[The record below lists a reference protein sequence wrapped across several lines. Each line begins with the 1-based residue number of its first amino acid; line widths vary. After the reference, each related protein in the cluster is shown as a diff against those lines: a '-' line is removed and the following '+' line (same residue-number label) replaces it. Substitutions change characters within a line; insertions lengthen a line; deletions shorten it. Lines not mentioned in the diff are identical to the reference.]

1 MVAPASI
8 KNTDGQ
14 SMDTSYASDGTGRAK
29 MAVGSK
35 SVGLTKDVAWQ
46 GAATHEDGA
55 AFAASDGINVIAGVD
70 AGDGTTIRKAAVDS
84 AGRLEV
90 ALTPATG
97 NLTDRSGTITVAATS
112 QELAAVNVGR
122 KYLRVQNLDGAEDL
136 WINFTDDAAVDT
148 EGSICLPALGSFV
161 MEGSFISSEKV
172 TVIATTVDH
181 KFTAKEA

>member
-14 SMDTSYASDGTGRAK
+14 SMDTSYAADGTGRAK

-35 SVGLTKDVAWQ
+35 SVGLSKDVAWQ

-55 AFAASDGINVIAGVD
+55 TFVASDGINVIAGVD
-70 AGDGTTIRKAAVDS
+70 SGDGTTIRKAAVDS

-90 ALTPATG
+90 ALTSAAG
-97 NLTDRSGTITVAATS
+97 NLSDLSGTITVAATS
-112 QELAAVNVGR
+112 QELAAVKVGR
-122 KYLRVQNLDGAEDL
+122 KYLFIQNLDTGEDL
-136 WINFTDDAAVDT
+136 WINFTDDAVIEA
-148 EGSICLPALGSFV
+148 EGSICIQGRGVFV
-161 MEGSFISSEKV
+161 MESSFISSEKV
-172 TVIATTVDH
+172 TIIATTVDH